1 MATAPSAAAAIAAHA
16 ADRREI
22 LTPEGVPLHVYLAA
36 RGDRAVA
43 LLIDLIAMFAAIA
56 VIVLLAALGFGFSAA
71 VGGGWIWSLVLLV
84 WFLIRSFYFV
94 YFELRWQGATPGKRA
109 MGLRVIDRQG
119 GQLRTE
125 AVFARNLMREIEV
138 FIPIQALLVAQY
150 SGTWASLLTVV
161 WAAIFVLM
169 PFFNKD
175 RLRAG
180 DIVAGTWVV
189 WAPKGTLQTDLAGE
203 TPRRPAAAAAS
214 EYPFTAAQLS
224 IYGIFE
230 LQTLETVLRK
240 SGPDSVETQAA
251 VCDRIRRKIGWT
263 PAPGQTVDPRAFLE
277 AFYAALRAHLETRML
292 FGVRRESKHDGPQ
305 GAVRT

>member
-1 MATAPSAAAAIAAHA
+1 MASATRASATIAAHA

-43 LLIDLIAMFAAIA
+43 LLIDLIAMFVAIA
-56 VIVLLAALGFGFSAA
+56 VIALLAALGFGFSDA
-71 VGGGWIWSLVLLV
+71 VGGGWIWALVLLV

-138 FIPIQALLVAQY
+138 FIPIQTLLMAQY
-150 SGTWASLLTVV
+150 SATWSSMLAVV
-161 WAAIFVLM
+161 WAGVFVLM

-175 RLRAG
+175 RLRVG

-189 WAPKGTLQTDLAGE
+189 WAPKGTLLTDLAGE
-203 TPRRPAAAAAS
+203 APRVSAMAEVS
-214 EYPFTAAQLS
+214 EYPFTAEQLG

-230 LQTLETVLRK
+230 LQTLEHVLRK
-240 SGPDSVETQAA
+240 SGPDSQETQAA
-251 VCDRIRRKIGWT
+251 VCDRIRRKIGWQR
-263 PAPGQTVDPRAFLE
+263 APGQHVDPKAFLE
-277 AFYAALRAHLETRML
+277 AFYAALRAHLETKML
-292 FGVRRESKHDGPQ
+292 FGVRRESKHDAPAG
-305 GAVRT
+305 RK

>member
-1 MATAPSAAAAIAAHA
+1 MATAPSVSAAIAAHA

-43 LLIDLIAMFAAIA
+43 LLIDLLAMGAAITI
-56 VIVLLAALGFGFSAA
+56 IVLLAALGFGFGEA
-71 VGGGWIWSLVLLV
+71 VGSGWIWSLVLLI

-150 SGTWASLLTVV
+150 SGTWANLLTVV
-161 WAAIFVLM
+161 WAGIFVLM

-175 RLRAG
+175 RLRVG

-189 WAPKGTLQTDLAGE
+189 WAPKGTLLTDLAGE
-203 TPRRPAAAAAS
+203 APKPAAAASS
-214 EYPFTAAQLS
+214 EYTFTAAQLGV
-224 IYGIFE
+224 YGIFE

-240 SGPDSVETQAA
+240 SGPDIIETQAA
-251 VCDRIRRKIGWT
+251 VYDRISRKIGWT
-263 PAPGQTVDPRAFLE
+263 PEPGQPVKHRAFLE
-277 AFYAALRAHLETRML
+277 AFYAALRSHLETRML
-292 FGVRRESKHDGPQ
+292 FGVRRESKHDSPD
-305 GAVRT
+305 GAGRK

>member
-1 MATAPSAAAAIAAHA
+1 MAASDSAAAGLAAQTKN
-16 ADRREI
+16 RREI
-22 LTPEGVPLHVYLAA
+22 LTPEGVPLHVYLASRA
-36 RGDRAVA
+36 DRMVA
-43 LLIDLIAMFAAIA
+43 LLIDLIVMTVALAALG
-56 VIVLLAALGFGFSAA
+56 LLAALGFGFRDAFAS
-71 VGGGWIWSLVLLV
+71 GWIWSLVLLA

-94 YFELRWQGATPGKRA
+94 FFELRWQGSTPGKRA

-119 GQLRTE
+119 GPLGTE

-138 FIPIQALLVAQY
+138 FIPISALLIVQT
-150 SGTWASLLTVV
+150 SESWSDILLLV
-161 WAAIFVLM
+161 WAGIFALM

-189 WAPKGTLQTDLAGE
+189 WAPKGALLGDLAEQGPVGGP
-203 TPRRPAAAAAS
+203 TAPLYS
-214 EYPFTAAQLS
+214 FTADQLG

-240 SGPDSVETQAA
+240 DGPDSAETRAA

-263 PAPGQTVDPRAFLE
+263 PAPGQTVDPQGFLE

-292 FGVRRESKHDGPQ
+292 FGVRRESKHD
-305 GAVRT
+305 RTDPARRP

>member
-1 MATAPSAAAAIAAHA
+1 MATATRVAATIAAHA

-43 LLIDLIAMFAAIA
+43 LLIDLIAMFVAIA
-56 VIVLLAALGFGFSAA
+56 VIILLAMLGFGFSDA
-71 VGGGWIWSLVLLV
+71 VGAGWVWSLVLLV

-138 FIPIQALLVAQY
+138 FIPIQTLLMAQY
-150 SGTWASLLTVV
+150 SATWSSLLAVV
-161 WAAIFVLM
+161 WAGVFVLM

-175 RLRAG
+175 RLRVG

-189 WAPKGTLQTDLAGE
+189 WAPKGTLLTDLAGE
-203 TPRRPAAAAAS
+203 TPRVPTTTADSA
-214 EYPFTAAQLS
+214 YPFTAEQLG

-230 LQTLETVLRK
+230 LQTLEHVLRK
-240 SGPDSVETQAA
+240 DGPDSQETRTA
-251 VCDRIRRKIGWT
+251 VCDRIRRKIGWS
-263 PAPGQTVDPRAFLE
+263 PAPGQQVDPKAFLD
-277 AFYAALRAHLETRML
+277 AFYAALRAHLETKML
-292 FGVRRESKHDGPQ
+292 FGVRRESKHDAPG
-305 GAVRT
+305 GRK

>member
-1 MATAPSAAAAIAAHA
+1 MATAASATAAIAAHA

-56 VIVLLAALGFGFSAA
+56 IIALVAALGFGFESA
-71 VGGGWIWSLVLLV
+71 VGAGWIWSLVLLA
-84 WFLIRSFYFV
+84 WFLIRSFYFI

-138 FIPIQALLVAQY
+138 FIPIQALLIAQV
-150 SGTWASLLTVV
+150 SGTWSSLLTVV

-175 RLRAG
+175 RLRVG

-189 WAPKGTLQTDLAGE
+189 WAPKGTLMADLAGE
-203 TPRRPAAAAAS
+203 ALGAASAASAS
-214 EYPFTAAQLS
+214 EYPFTAAQLGV
-224 IYGIFE
+224 YGIFE
-230 LQTLETVLRK
+230 LQTLEAVLRK
-240 SGPDSVETQAA
+240 SGPDSVDTHAA
-251 VCDRIRRKIGWT
+251 VCERIRRKIGWT
-263 PAPGQTVDPRAFLE
+263 PAPGQTVKPKAFLE

-292 FGVRRESKHDGPQ
+292 FGVRRESKHDTPTGQ
-305 GAVRT
+305 HRS

>member
-1 MATAPSAAAAIAAHA
+1 MASATRAAATIAAHA

-43 LLIDLIAMFAAIA
+43 LLIDLIAMFVAIA
-56 VIVLLAALGFGFSAA
+56 VIILLAMLGFGFRDA
-71 VGGGWIWSLVLLV
+71 VGAGWVWSLVLLV

-138 FIPIQALLVAQY
+138 FIPIQTLLMAQY
-150 SGTWASLLTVV
+150 SATWSSILAAV
-161 WAAIFVLM
+161 WAGVFVLM

-175 RLRAG
+175 RLRVG

-189 WAPKGTLQTDLAGE
+189 WAPKGTLLTDLAGE
-203 TPRRPAAAAAS
+203 TPRVSAVAEVSA
-214 EYPFTAAQLS
+214 YPFTAEQLG

-230 LQTLETVLRK
+230 LQTLEHVLRK
-240 SGPDSVETQAA
+240 DGPDSQETRTA
-251 VCDRIRRKIGWT
+251 VCDRIRRKIGWS
-263 PAPGQTVDPRAFLE
+263 PAPGQQVDPKAFLE
-277 AFYAALRAHLETRML
+277 AFYAALR
-292 FGVRRESKHDGPQ
+292 
-305 GAVRT
+305 GASGD

>member
-1 MATAPSAAAAIAAHA
+1 MATAGSVPAAMAAHA

-56 VIVLLAALGFGFSAA
+56 IIVLLAALGFGFSSA
-71 VGGGWIWSLVLLV
+71 VGGGWIWSLVLLT

-138 FIPIQALLVAQY
+138 FIPIQMLLMAQFGGGWADMLAL
-150 SGTWASLLTVV
+150 V
-161 WAAIFVLM
+161 WAGIFVLM

-189 WAPKGTLQTDLAGE
+189 WAPKGTLQADLAGE
-203 TPRRPAAAAAS
+203 TPRPSAAS
-214 EYPFTAAQLS
+214 SDYPFTATQLGV
-224 IYGIFE
+224 YGIFE

-240 SGPDSVETQAA
+240 SGPDSLETQAA
-251 VCDRIRRKIGWT
+251 VCDRIRRKVGWT
-263 PAPGQTVDPRAFLE
+263 PPAHGQKVDPRAFLE

-292 FGVRRESKHDGPQ
+292 FGVRRESKHDGPAGQ
-305 GAVRT
+305 PRT

>member
-1 MATAPSAAAAIAAHA
+1 MATTASVPAAIAAHTKE
-16 ADRREI
+16 RREI

-36 RGDRAVA
+36 RSDRGVA
-43 LLIDLIAMFAAIA
+43 LMIDLIIMMAAIT
-56 VIVLLAALGFGFSAA
+56 VIGLLAALGFGFSDAFA
-71 VGGGWIWSLVLLV
+71 SGWIWSLVLLA

-94 YFELRWQGATPGKRA
+94 YFELRWQGSTPGKRA

-138 FIPIQALLVAQY
+138 FIPISALLMAQV
-150 SGTWASLLTVV
+150 SGTWASLLTVI
-161 WAAIFVLM
+161 WAAVFMLM
-169 PFFNKD
+169 PCFNKD
-175 RLRAG
+175 RLRVG

-189 WAPKGTLQTDLAGE
+189 WAPKGTLLTDLAGQSPV
-203 TPRRPAAAAAS
+203 TTAPAAS
-214 EYPFTAAQLS
+214 SLYQFTASQLA

-240 SGPDSVETQAA
+240 SGPDSNETRAA
-251 VCDRIRRKIGWT
+251 VCERIRRKIGWT
-263 PAPGQTVDPRAFLE
+263 ADNGQRVDPRAFLE

-292 FGVRRESKHDGPQ
+292 FGVRRENKHDNDDG
-305 GAVRT
+305 RRS

>member
-1 MATAPSAAAAIAAHA
+1 MATAPSVSAAIAAHA

-43 LLIDLIAMFAAIA
+43 LLIDLLAMGAAIT
-56 VIVLLAALGFGFSAA
+56 VIVLLAALGFGFGAA
-71 VGGGWIWSLVLLV
+71 VGSGWIWSLVLLI

-150 SGTWASLLTVV
+150 SGTWANLLTVV
-161 WAAIFVLM
+161 WAGIFVLM

-175 RLRAG
+175 RLRVG

-189 WAPKGTLQTDLAGE
+189 WAPKGTLMTDLAGE
-203 TPRRPAAAAAS
+203 TPRPATAAPS
-214 EYPFTAAQLS
+214 QYVFTAAQLGV
-224 IYGIFE
+224 YGIYE

-240 SGPDSVETQAA
+240 SGPDIVETRSA
-251 VCDRIRRKIGWT
+251 VYDRISRKIGWT
-263 PAPGQTVDPRAFLE
+263 PEPGQKVDHRAFLE

-292 FGVRRESKHDGPQ
+292 FGVRRESKHDSPDG
-305 GAVRT
+305 GTRR